1 MSIIFKGKVKSET
14 PEQSGTSAA
23 GKEWVKKDFV
33 LEETEGEYPN
43 SLAVTNFN
51 NKVSINVGD
60 SGEFYIN
67 SRVNEYN
74 GKVYNSLNLWRVE
87 KTAIQPEPNPSPS
100 ITNNDVKQSNADT
113 NPNEIK
119 EEEGDGLPF

>member
-1 MSIIFKGKVKSET
+1 MSIIFKGIVKSET

-43 SLAVTNFN
+43 SLVVTNFN
-51 NKVSINVGD
+51 NKVVINVGD
-60 SGEFYIN
+60 SGEFHIN

-87 KTAIQPEPNPSPS
+87 KAAIQPATQQAPSF
-100 ITNNDVKQSNADT
+100 TNDDFKKAN
-113 NPNEIK
+113 
-119 EEEGDGLPF
+119 EEGDDLPW